1 MSIEAFN
8 VLAALDNRDAV
19 PIIAISGGLLVALI
33 GIIGATIRG
42 TLGTRARE
50 QTKRELAAYIA
61 EGTMR
66 PEDAE
71 RILTSDTRAGKK
83 CC

>member
-1 MSIEAFN
+1 MSFEAVN
-8 VLAALDNRDAV
+8 VLAALESGDAI

-71 RILTSDTRAGKK
+71 RILTSDARAGKK